1 MIKFLLLSLLAV
13 SATGCRSLLVERTP
27 IEVVPARTNFVQ
39 ILTTNVV
46 TQEVWKTNSVV
57 VTPQRTEN
65 GVVLPAVMSLQPVR
79 ELQSVAQVQTNL
91 QTIVLPAIYYTN
103 LALGSAAKTAI
114 TTAGD
119 LAPIPWG
126 GALGEGLV
134 ALSGLV
140 FGAVN
145 MFAKRKALKAAG
157 EAQST
162 ADLYKDASVVLVKN
176 VEQVRQAALKVPG
189 YTPAIDR
196 NVVRGMQAIQTAAKV
211 GGVIADMVNEH
222 TGETLEEAN
231 AHNNKA

>member
-1 MIKFLLLSLLAV
+1 MKKILLISLLGL
-13 SATGCRSLLVERTP
+13 STSGCRSLLVERTP
-27 IEVVPARTNFVQ
+27 VEVAPARTNYVQ

-46 TQEVWKTNSVV
+46 TQEIWKTNTIVQVPQRVENGITLPPV
-57 VTPQRTEN
+57 VT
-65 GVVLPAVMSLQPVR
+65 LQPVR
-79 ELQSVAQVQTNL
+79 ELQSVTQVQTNL
-91 QTIVLPAIYYTN
+91 QTIVLPAVYYTN

-145 MFAKRKALKAAG
+145 LFAKRKALKAAG
-157 EAQST
+157 EAQSN
-162 ADLYKDASVVLVKN
+162 AELYKDASVVLVKN

-189 YTPAIDR
+189 YTPALDR
-196 NVVRGMQAIQTAAKV
+196 NVVRGMQALQTAAKV

-222 TGETLEEAN
+222 TGETLEESKAHSSN
-231 AHNNKA
+231 A